1 MKNEEKFYKKYKN
14 GDLVHDLM
22 IKYNEIFKID
32 INTLLKNFFEFV
44 EKNYTDEQK
53 KEFTPNE
60 AVAMLVYLIEDFTDF
75 LKKEFDIKKVIVKEE
90 E

>member
-1 MKNEEKFYKKYKN
+1 MKEKIYKKYQK

-32 INTLLKNFFEFV
+32 INILLKNFFEFI
-44 EKNYTDEQK
+44 ENNYTDEQK

-60 AVAMLVYLIEDFTDF
+60 AVAMLVYLIEDFTDY
-75 LKKEFDIKKVIVKEE
+75 LKKEFDIEKVIFKEE